1 MEKER
6 RVKKYALVSLIIAI
20 IGLTVAFAAL
30 SQELNIS
37 GSGKVDPALWDI
49 YFDNLSEPTINGKAS
64 IGEMASIAN
73 KTTLNINV
81 NLAVPNDE
89 VIYTVDLVN
98 NGDVNAE
105 IGSIDVSL
113 TEEQK
118 KYVEFGME
126 YVDTSLG
133 EVEVGDVLLAKT
145 TAPTT
150 LPIKITIKYKDITA
164 SELPKENLNIGFT
177 YTLNFVQT
185 SKTEFP
191 SKTTTTSYNTK
202 TFPVVEGQLGDNVYF
217 NYDNGVINITGSGDM
232 WETIPDSDGMC
243 SSEFALSSCSLGVAM
258 AKAVVNELNLSP
270 NVAYKLTLLLSQYLV
285 GITFEDLGTTKDGIR
300 QIMITPESEGGFGFS
315 DEEVNE
321 AMAVIDILPEFKS
334 LVIRN
339 GITSISNNF
348 LAMAKI
354 DHLIIPNTITAIG
367 EDFLVIGKIVN
378 LELEEGTTIVVK
390 NLVSG
395 EDATVDN
402 IILPEGVT
410 TIKTGAIN
418 KVRGMTKLTIPKTV
432 TQIETSSISG
442 SDLKKI
448 INKTGRAFDWNGII
462 TGTPGVASPTGTV
475 GSIEITLN

>member
-1 MEKER
+1 M
-6 RVKKYALVSLIIAI
+6 
-20 IGLTVAFAAL
+20 
-30 SQELNIS
+30 
-37 GSGKVDPALWDI
+37 
-49 YFDNLSEPTINGKAS
+49 
-64 IGEMASIAN
+64 
-73 KTTLNINV
+73 
-81 NLAVPNDE
+81 
-89 VIYTVDLVN
+89 
-98 NGDVNAE
+98 
-105 IGSIDVSL
+105 
-113 TEEQK
+113 
-118 KYVEFGME
+118 
-126 YVDTSLG
+126 
-133 EVEVGDVLLAKT
+133 
-145 TAPTT
+145 
-150 LPIKITIKYKDITA
+150 
-164 SELPKENLNIGFT
+164 
-177 YTLNFVQT
+177 NFVQT

-448 INKTGRAFDWNGII
+448 INKTGRAFYWNGII